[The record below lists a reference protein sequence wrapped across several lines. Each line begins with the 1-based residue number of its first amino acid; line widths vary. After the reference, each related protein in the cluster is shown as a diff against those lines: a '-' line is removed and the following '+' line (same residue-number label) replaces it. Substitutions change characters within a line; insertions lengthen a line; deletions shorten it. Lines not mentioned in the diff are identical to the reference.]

1 MNKRVVVQNEDQT
14 SKKMKLE
21 TKVELN
27 SNYFDRS
34 AQLFSQLQSAW
45 KWGYH
50 VGGRGQIT
58 FILFYYSPISR
69 NERQHSVTGMLM
81 PRPYDLN
88 YKYIYL

>member
-1 MNKRVVVQNEDQT
+1 MNKRLVVQNEDQT

-45 KWGYH
+45 K
-50 VGGRGQIT
+50 
-58 FILFYYSPISR
+58 
-69 NERQHSVTGMLM
+69 
-81 PRPYDLN
+81 
-88 YKYIYL
+88 